1 MACTKLTPR
10 KSTCHFLP
18 PRVHERDLVS
28 SYRDAYQAWR
38 RHYDE
43 AVRQQVAAGVQDE
56 PEEVEEEDPEEV
68 EQEPEEQEQP
78 GQEHPDQEQQVVA
91 GGGPGGDPDDDD
103 DDEEEED
110 EDEEDG
116 DHGGEVE
123 RPPRWI
129 IHDYT
134 RDGGDSYYHR
144 RLLKMLQRHYGMGY
158 VGVSYHC
165 KWWTHDRFPSFWRVK
180 VQVRVPDPSARAAK
194 RMTQHSALSDR
205 ETIEA
210 GIGDA
215 AHQAYFRYRHEL
227 WLEIQERADRYHP
240 RRASGETACT
250 IATTV
255 EVTDRQLASTVS
267 LVAVLNMDVDALSD
281 GNHLLRTW
289 VTELQERIIEM
300 ESQAGLPAPRSPE
313 GLPAPRSPEHH
324 AESPPRKRARYGTAE
339 ARTTIEAP

>member
-1 MACTKLTPR
+1 MARTKLTPR
-10 KSTCHFLP
+10 KSTCRFLP
-18 PRVHERDLVS
+18 PRVHERSLVAS
-28 SYRDAYQAWR
+28 FRDAYQAWR

-43 AVRQQVAAGVQDE
+43 AVRQQVAAGVRDE

-78 GQEHPDQEQQVVA
+78 GQEHLDQEQQVVA

-103 DDEEEED
+103 DDDDED
-110 EDEEDG
+110 EDDEDG
-116 DHGGEVE
+116 DQGGEVE
-123 RPPRWI
+123 RPPGWI

-134 RDGGDSYYHR
+134 QDGDDDYYYH

-165 KWWTHDRFPSFWRVK
+165 KWWTHDRFPSFWTVK
-180 VQVRVPDPSARAAK
+180 VQVRVPNPMARAAR
-194 RMTQHSALSDR
+194 RMTRHSALSDR

-215 AHQAYFRYRHEL
+215 ARQAYFRYRHEL
-227 WLEIQERADRYHP
+227 WPEIQERADRYHP

-250 IATTV
+250 IASTA

-267 LVAVLNMDVDALSD
+267 LVAVLNTDVDALSD
-281 GNHLLRTW
+281 ENHLLRTR

-300 ESQAGLPAPRSPE
+300 ASQAGLPTPRSPE
-313 GLPAPRSPEHH
+313 RR
-324 AESPPRKRARYGTAE
+324 AESPPSKRARYGTAA
-339 ARTTIEAP
+339 ARTTVEAP

>member
-1 MACTKLTPR
+1 MARTKLTPH

-18 PRVHERDLVS
+18 PRVHQRDLVS

-56 PEEVEEEDPEEV
+56 SEEVEDEDPKEV

-103 DDEEEED
+103 DDDDDDED
-110 EDEEDG
+110 EDDEDG
-116 DHGGEVE
+116 DQGGEVE
-123 RPPRWI
+123 RPPGWI

-158 VGVSYHC
+158 VGVLYHC
-165 KWWTHDRFPSFWRVK
+165 KWWTHDHFPSFWRVK
-180 VQVRVPDPSARAAK
+180 VQVRVPDPSARAAR
-194 RMTQHSALSDR
+194 RMTQHSALSDM

-215 AHQAYFRYRHEL
+215 ARQAYICYRHEL
-227 WLEIQERADRYHP
+227 WPEIQERADRYHP
-240 RRASGETACT
+240 RRVSGETACT
-250 IATTV
+250 IATTA
-255 EVTDRQLASTVS
+255 EVTDRQFASTVS
-267 LVAVLNMDVDALSD
+267 LVAVLNTDVDALSNE
-281 GNHLLRTW
+281 NHLLRTR
-289 VTELQERIIEM
+289 VTELQVRIIEM
-300 ESQAGLPAPRSPE
+300 ERQAGLPAPPSPE
-313 GLPAPRSPEHH
+313 RR

-339 ARTTIEAP
+339 ARTTVEAP